1 MTWLADAALWIAVAL
16 TGLSAGMLAS
26 SPGQGRRSGV
36 LEASLLAAAAA
47 VVASLCA
54 RAGQVLGGSPSHPW
68 VAAWVPIDAG
78 PLARMAVL
86 WATLPGA
93 ALTAATILLVW
104 LALTPQSRWT
114 ASGARPALLV
124 ALSSLCLLGVAAWFA
139 PGPGLAASIPA
150 FAQDPYAAIAP
161 LLGLL
166 GVVVFGWA
174 ISSAGVTGGRSEMYV
189 AWLFATGAIACEQVA
204 RSRLGIGPRDAVL
217 LGSASSGLV
226 LWILTSALVHHR
238 LRRRLL
244 GEGTVVRARLA
255 GTLAHVGAACVIG
268 SFALHALA
276 VRSNA
281 VLPPGQSV
289 EVKDAF
295 RAPWRLVNQGVSR
308 FDEAG
313 AEVTSLA
320 VEVQQPGGETALLT
334 PEIREY
340 HGLDGQHLANG
351 IVRRRSMGGPVQA
364 MRILFTEADSL
375 DAASVR
381 VTFLPAPILWPVGVA
396 MLLLAGLIGFTA
408 RETPNSKAFTP

>member
-1 MTWLADAALWIAVAL
+1 MTWLADAALWVAVAL
-16 TGLSAGMLAS
+16 AGLSAGILAS
-26 SPGQGRRSGV
+26 SPRQGRRSGL
-36 LEASLLAAAAA
+36 LEAALLGAAAA

-93 ALTAATILLVW
+93 TLTAATILLVW
-104 LALTPQSRWT
+104 LALTPQSRW
-114 ASGARPALLV
+114 AVSGTRPALIV

-139 PGPGLAASIPA
+139 PGPGLAAAIPP
-150 FAQDPYAAIAP
+150 FAQDPYAAFAP
-161 LLGLL
+161 LLGLV
-166 GVVVFGWA
+166 GVVVLGWA
-174 ISSAGVTGGRSEMYV
+174 ISSAGGTGCRSEIHV

-226 LWILTSALVHHR
+226 LWMLTSALVHDR
-238 LRRRLL
+238 LRRRLF
-244 GEGTVVRARLA
+244 GDRTVVRARLA
-255 GTLAHVGAACVIG
+255 GILAHVGAVCVIG
-268 SFALHALA
+268 SFALHAFA
-276 VRSNA
+276 ARSNA
-281 VLPPGQSV
+281 VLPPGQAV
-289 EVKDAF
+289 EVTDGF
-295 RAPWRLVNQGVSR
+295 RRSWRLVNQGVSR

-313 AEVTSLA
+313 VEVTSLA

-351 IVRRRSMGGPVQA
+351 IVRRRSTGGPIQA
-364 MRILFTEADSL
+364 MRIVFTEADSL

-396 MLLLAGLIGFTA
+396 MLLLAGFIGLPA
-408 RETPNSKAFTP
+408 RETPNSKNFIP